1 MFNIIR
7 RVKLQDHET
16 RTAYADSKPPNR
28 YANPI
33 HHSAMSIS
41 ILASAQGLS
50 SVASGRIEADMG
62 RLDWAI
68 IAGYL
73 LAVVGLGIAAGFIQR
88 KRGTGG
94 EGGHYFLAG
103 NTLGWGVIG
112 LAMFAANISTV
123 HLVSLAEAAYK
134 FGLVFG
140 NFEWM
145 AGFTLILLS
154 LFFAPLY
161 LRSKVATL
169 PDFLERRFNRPCRDM
184 LSVVSLFSALVIHMG
199 VALYTAA
206 WVLRGILGM
215 PPDATIMGI
224 DALMFFI
231 TALGVL
237 TGVYT
242 MFGGLLAVVWTESVQ
257 TILLLLGAVV
267 ITVVGYI
274 KVGGWSE
281 MANTLSS
288 HAHPLASVPGGDVTW
303 GTGNFL
309 SMARGADDPSG
320 LAWYSILLGYPVLG
334 IWYWC
339 CDQTIV
345 QRVLAAR
352 DEKHARLGPL
362 FCAFLKIWPVFFF
375 VLPGVICVALVQQN
389 AFGGAAPQTAADTYT
404 FLITHLLPIGLKGLV
419 AAAMLA
425 AAMQTCSAALNST
438 ATLVAY
444 DIFKRHKPEIPD
456 HTLVL
461 IGKWTTVAGTIVA
474 IVTSP
479 LFGHYTTIFEGINK
493 LISYVAPPI
502 TAVFLL
508 GVFWKRASGKSAFLT
523 LAGGTL
529 LGMVVFFL
537 DFFKTFVVGR
547 VTGSSGLD
555 VAANLK
561 AAIAGSPAMDI
572 LYNLVLKD
580 FMLVAFFLL
589 VICLLIMVVTTFLFP
604 EPVKEE
610 AGPLIWDHW
619 TTPLR
624 MKCGSGLS
632 DYRVM
637 SVLILVTFIIL
648 YWIFR

>member
-1 MFNIIR
+1 MISLIAT
-7 RVKLQDHET
+7 LQ
-16 RTAYADSKPPNR
+16 S
-28 YANPI
+28 
-33 HHSAMSIS
+33 
-41 ILASAQGLS
+41 
-50 SVASGRIEADMG
+50 ASGAAPGAGSATMSH
-62 RLDWAI
+62 LDWGI
-68 IAGYL
+68 IAIYI
-73 LAVVGLGIAAGFIQR
+73 LAVVGLGVFAGVIQR
-88 KRGTGG
+88 KRGSGD

-123 HLVSLAEAAYK
+123 HLVSLAETAYK
-134 FGLVFG
+134 FGLAFG

-169 PDFLERRFNRPCRDM
+169 PDFLERRFNRQCRDM

-206 WVLRGILGM
+206 WVLRGVLGM
-215 PPDATIMGI
+215 PPGSTILGL

-231 TALGVL
+231 TLLGLL

-257 TILLLLGAVV
+257 TVLLLVGAVV

-281 MANTLSS
+281 MAHTL
-288 HAHPLASVPGGDVTW
+288 ANNPHPLASVPDSGVTW
-303 GTGNFL
+303 GSGNFL
-309 SMARGADDPSG
+309 TMARSADDPCG
-320 LAWYSILLGYPVLG
+320 LPWYSVLLGYPVLG

-345 QRVLAAR
+345 QRVLAAK

-389 AFGGAAPQTAADTYT
+389 AFGGAAPQSAADTYT
-404 FLITHLLPIGLKGLV
+404 FLITHLLPVGLKGLV

-444 DIFKRHKPEIPD
+444 DIFKRHRPSIGD
-456 HTLVL
+456 HTLVT
-461 IGKWTTVAGTIVA
+461 IGKWTTVIGTVVA
-474 IVTSP
+474 IVSSP
-479 LFGHYTTIFEGINK
+479 IFGHYTTIFEGINK

-508 GVFWKRASGKSAFLT
+508 GVFWKKASGKAAFITLT
-523 LAGGTL
+523 GGTL
-529 LGMVVFFL
+529 LGLVVFCL
-537 DFFKTFVVGR
+537 DFFKGFFVTRITGITDLATPAR
-547 VTGSSGLD
+547 IKEAIASSPVTGF
-555 VAANLK
+555 
-561 AAIAGSPAMDI
+561 
-572 LYNLVLKD
+572 LYQTVLAD

-589 VICLLIMVVTTFLFP
+589 VICMGIMVVASRLFP
-604 EPVKEE
+604 EALKRE
-610 AGPLIWDHW
+610 AESLVWEHW
-619 TTPLR
+619 TAPLKV
-624 MKCGSGLS
+624 KCGSGIS
-632 DYRVM
+632 DYRVV
-637 SVLILVTFIIL
+637 SVAIVCVFAAL
-648 YWIFR
+648 YALFR